1 MLVVLGQVGVL
12 GADELLSQNELLSQR
27 VGSVQL
33 DLSVPGAGS

>member
-1 MLVVLGQVGVL
+1 MVVLGQVGVL

-33 DLSVPGAGS
+33 DLGVPGAGS